1 MSLWCELFCLLV
13 LLLMLGMKCS
23 CYQRAHKVTLKKKS
37 SKKLTKSQNGKIQ
50 FFDWFLNFFFERVTL
65 FIPFSFF
72 GVGVLTVSHRCRWH
86 PCSRIP
92 FKRPIPKVERIG
104 HVSRMWY
111 WSHCKLNWCCF
122 IPKCVG
128 SEFMCKVWIIT
139 CSTTSKYLNIPQLT
153 KHALHENSAT

>member
-37 SKKLTKSQNGKIQ
+37 SKKFQKKPKWQNPILWLIFKLFLWKSHFIHSFSN
-50 FFDWFLNFFFERVTL
+50 FL
-65 FIPFSFF
+65 

-128 SEFMCKVWIIT
+128 SEFMCKVWIIMQYNIKIPKYPQTYKT
-139 CSTTSKYLNIPQLT
+139 CFTWK
-153 KHALHENSAT
+153 